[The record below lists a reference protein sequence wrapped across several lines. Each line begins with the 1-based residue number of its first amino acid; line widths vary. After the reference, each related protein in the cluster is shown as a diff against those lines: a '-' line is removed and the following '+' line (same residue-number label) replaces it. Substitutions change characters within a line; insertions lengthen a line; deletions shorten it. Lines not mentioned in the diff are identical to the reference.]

1 MLEPVQTV
9 RALDGRGCTWAGAI
23 RLGVRALAGHDLDS
37 RMSRE
42 PRRQGS
48 RLAIVEEGHGPA
60 ALKVKEARP
69 GCLACPIGPI
79 IHPEA
84 GGGGMHRQGEPTSHT
99 PERVSADGS
108 TQALASL
115 RPRRPAEGHRDLR
128 QPLHQPVGPP
138 GPGRDA
144 LGPALGAAA
153 ARAAPVGAA
162 QLPDLERSHHT
173 EVCPRESR
181 AGAFIVT
188 VDASRGKA
196 AHGTVHPRLS
206 RGDAPGQLGC
216 PLVQMPRLQVS
227 GGTLREHARPEF
239 HRPPGLKPT
248 GAARRFL
255 SEKYPSGQDVV
266 GDYGTRHHKWPRTG
280 LWARKHVVIALGC
293 LYSRAATPTPLP
305 TVP

>member
-37 RMSRE
+37 RRSRE

-69 GCLACPIGPI
+69 VCLACPIGPI

-128 QPLHQPVGPP
+128 QPVDQPVGPP

-144 LGPALGAAA
+144 LGPALGEAA
-153 ARAAPVGAA
+153 ARAAPVGAEE
-162 QLPDLERSHHT
+162 LPDLERSHHT
-173 EVCPRESR
+173 EVCPREIR

-196 AHGTVHPRLS
+196 AHGTVHQRLS
-206 RGDAPGQLGC
+206 RGDAQGQLGC
-216 PLVQMPRLQVS
+216 HLVQMPRLQV
-227 GGTLREHARPEF
+227 
-239 HRPPGLKPT
+239 
-248 GAARRFL
+248 
-255 SEKYPSGQDVV
+255 
-266 GDYGTRHHKWPRTG
+266 
-280 LWARKHVVIALGC
+280 
-293 LYSRAATPTPLP
+293 
-305 TVP
+305 